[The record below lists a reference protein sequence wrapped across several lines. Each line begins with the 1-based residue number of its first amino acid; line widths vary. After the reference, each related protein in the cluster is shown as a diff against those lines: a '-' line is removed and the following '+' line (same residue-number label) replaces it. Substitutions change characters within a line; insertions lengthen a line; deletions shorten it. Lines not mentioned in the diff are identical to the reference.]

1 MATSRSA
8 DSVGRVLGG
17 RYRLTRPL
25 GVGASAH
32 VFAAEDVQLRRRVA
46 VKLLHPALA
55 GEEAFL
61 RRFRR
66 EAQAVAGLRHASI
79 LRVYDWGEDGGSPYL
94 VMELLEGGSLRSML
108 DRGVLLSPAQ
118 AAAVGADA
126 ARALAY
132 AHRQGIVHRDIKPAN
147 LIFDDEGRVSV
158 ADFGLARALAEAT
171 WTEPAG
177 AVVGTARYASP
188 ELVRGEKLDSKAD
201 VYSLSI
207 VLIEAVTGQVPFASD
222 TAIGTLMARVG
233 RPLEV
238 PESAGPLREAL
249 EAAGRMDPEARL
261 DAAGL
266 AAALDRVAA
275 TMPPPAPLPL
285 VNPLQAGVVE
295 RDDSSPTEYPGRP
308 RLFDAEQWPDGPR
321 QGGPGADWGDAVPAA
336 SAASEASE
344 ASATGA
350 ATATTTGADLHAG
363 ADGPGASAPMSG
375 DRRPAGDRSARPGP
389 DEAAAAAAVRFG
401 APAGGGARDGGGD
414 GETLSG
420 APAPG
425 EPGPEPVSGRTGR
438 RWRRSVVAVLLAVLL
453 LAGGGTAWAVLSGTF
468 TPRHPV
474 PALVGRSRAA
484 ATSSLDRLHLKLAV
498 TGSGYSARYPAGA
511 VVSQQPATGRLREGS
526 TVDVVLSLGPQPVP
540 VPNLANDTQ
549 QAAEQVVTSLG
560 LKVGQVIPRTS
571 MTVPAG
577 VVIANNPD
585 SGTVLPGAPV
595 DLVVS
600 SGKPQVSVPALNSSD
615 GASYAAASAALS
627 SAGLGATEAQQFSD
641 TVPAGQVIAFS
652 PAAGATVT
660 VGTTVTVAVS
670 KGPQLVA
677 VPKVVGM
684 SVGAASQAISGA
696 GLSVSGVTGNPLSTV
711 VATNP
716 APGQS
721 VRVGSAVQLTTG

>member
-46 VKLLHPALA
+46 VKVLHPALA

-66 EAQAVAGLRHASI
+66 EAQAVAALRHPSI
-79 LRVYDWGEDGGSPYL
+79 LRVYDWGEEEGSAYL

-108 DRGVLLSPAQ
+108 DQGALLSPAQ

-132 AHRQGIVHRDIKPAN
+132 AHRHGLVHRDIKPAN

-201 VYSLSI
+201 IYSLAI
-207 VLIEAVTGQVPFASD
+207 VLIEATTGQVPFAAD

-238 PESAGPLREAL
+238 PDGTGPLEEVL

-266 AAALDRVAA
+266 ASALDRVAA

-285 VNPLQAGVVE
+285 VNPLQAGLVE
-295 RDDSSPTEYPGRP
+295 RDDLSPTEYPGRP
-308 RLFDAEQWPDGPR
+308 RLFDGEAAPADEVVSVGA
-321 QGGPGADWGDAVPAA
+321 GAASTPGSRSAPAA
-336 SAASEASE
+336 
-344 ASATGA
+344 GPV
-350 ATATTTGADLHAG
+350 GNADPDRPAAG
-363 ADGPGASAPMSG
+363 AVALAEGGETDGPGR
-375 DRRPAGDRSARPGP
+375 RRPP
-389 DEAAAAAAVRFG
+389 EA
-401 APAGGGARDGGGD
+401 
-414 GETLSG
+414 
-420 APAPG
+420 G
-425 EPGPEPVSGRTGR
+425 EPEGGVGMVRPRR
-438 RWRRSVVAVLLAVLL
+438 RWRRVVLAVVLAVLL
-453 LAGGGTAWAVLSGTF
+453 LAGGGTAWAVFSGYF
-468 TPRHPV
+468 TPSHPV
-474 PALVGRSRAA
+474 PVLVGRSRAV
-484 ATSSLDRLHLKLAV
+484 ATSTLHRLHFKLAV
-498 TGSGYSARYPAGA
+498 TGSGYSGRYPVGA
-511 VVSQQPATGRLREGS
+511 VLTQQPSTGKLKEGS

-540 VPNLANDTQ
+540 VPKLATDTQ
-549 QAAEQVVTSLG
+549 QAAEQVITSLG
-560 LKVGQVIPRTS
+560 LKVGQVTTKTS

-577 VVIANNPD
+577 VVISNSPD
-585 SGTVLPGAPV
+585 SGTALPGAPV

-600 SGKPQVSVPALNSSD
+600 SGKPQVPVPALNAND

-627 SAGLGATEAQQFSD
+627 AVGLGATEVQQYND
-641 TVPAGQVIAFS
+641 TVSAGQVIAFS
-652 PAAGATVT
+652 PGSGATVT

-677 VPKVVGM
+677 VPKVDGT
-684 SVGAASQAISGA
+684 SVGAASQAIAGA
-696 GLSVSGVTGNPLSTV
+696 GLTVSGVNGNPLSTV
-711 VATNP
+711 VGSSP
-716 APGQS
+716 AQGTM